1 MKRFIPFLLL
11 FVNITFG
18 QTENDLLTKFHQDFE
33 KYNNYVLQHE
43 NDVENSVLYF
53 EHLISKTTDTYL
65 KNALQLYKAKEERRI
80 EPKKALATLDKVK
93 LYLEN
98 NKKYEQLLMFY
109 NTIYGRIVFETQQ
122 NCKLANTIYIEN
134 IKLLQTI
141 KKPYEGWNI
150 IFETKT
156 GIINTLL
163 CLQKDQEALE
173 YLKQLE
179 NEINPKTQLK
189 EYLYVL
195 SVSGYIHT
203 KFANYKEGENYFKKV
218 INLLENSKDHLDNY
232 LAACNNLG
240 HIYKVTD
247 NVEAGIEIMEK
258 ALSKAKQIN
267 DTNSLLLIENNLGF
281 LYIKK
286 ERYSEAEKL
295 GLDVVKQ
302 ANQKQFEIHHANGNR
317 LLGTVYYYLGDYKKS
332 EVYID
337 QSIAFYRDFKNIE
350 LLRQSLDIKNKL
362 LIKTEQFE
370 SAEKINSEIIS
381 LLDSVSLN
389 SNVQNL
395 QKNLVAYETE
405 KKDNE
410 IIILKQKDEISNFKI
425 EKQKQHITSLFIA
438 ILIIGVFSLII
449 FLYQKKINTIQ
460 NLSLRSKLTRSQF
473 NPHYINN
480 AFTSLQA
487 TLVENDLDEKLID
500 YTSNISRFSRLLLE
514 STFKDEWSLFE
525 EKQMMENYLKT
536 QLHRYEGNFKYAFTN
551 TFSDNELRNYK
562 IPSALTQTVLEN
574 AIEHGGYQ
582 NNENGIIEIMI
593 DKNSNNE
600 LIIKIK
606 NNIVGEDLK
615 STKKAENE
623 PSRGLEITKQR
634 MDLHSKIH
642 KLPTH
647 FDFTK
652 NENVACITFT
662 LPLLNL

>member
-1 MKRFIPFLLL
+1 
-11 FVNITFG
+11 
-18 QTENDLLTKFHQDFE
+18 
-33 KYNNYVLQHE
+33 
-43 NDVENSVLYF
+43 
-53 EHLISKTTDTYL
+53 
-65 KNALQLYKAKEERRI
+65 
-80 EPKKALATLDKVK
+80 
-93 LYLEN
+93 
-98 NKKYEQLLMFY
+98 
-109 NTIYGRIVFETQQ
+109 
-122 NCKLANTIYIEN
+122 
-134 IKLLQTI
+134 
-141 KKPYEGWNI
+141 
-150 IFETKT
+150 
-156 GIINTLL
+156 
-163 CLQKDQEALE
+163 
-173 YLKQLE
+173 
-179 NEINPKTQLK
+179 
-189 EYLYVL
+189 
-195 SVSGYIHT
+195 
-203 KFANYKEGENYFKKV
+203 
-218 INLLENSKDHLDNY
+218 LENSKDHLDNY

-438 ILIIGVFSLII
+438 ILIIGSII
-449 FLYQKKINTIQ
+449 AYN
-460 NLSLRSKLTRSQF
+460 
-473 NPHYINN
+473 Y
-480 AFTSLQA
+480 
-487 TLVENDLDEKLID
+487 
-500 YTSNISRFSRLLLE
+500 
-514 STFKDEWSLFE
+514 STD
-525 EKQMMENYLKT
+525 
-536 QLHRYEGNFKYAFTN
+536 
-551 TFSDNELRNYK
+551 
-562 IPSALTQTVLEN
+562 
-574 AIEHGGYQ
+574 
-582 NNENGIIEIMI
+582 
-593 DKNSNNE
+593 
-600 LIIKIK
+600 
-606 NNIVGEDLK
+606 
-615 STKKAENE
+615 
-623 PSRGLEITKQR
+623 ITKQKGLQFGNELSQIENELSEIQNKFYSEKTKWAEGDISKEELLKFYEEHIDNFQQTISKYDKLTPPELFQSSVVLLK
-634 MDLHSKIH
+634 MSAETQLESDLQFIEWIKTEDEASKIRSDALIQEAYEYQNLGLVEFQTAKVGIKH
-642 KLPTH
+642 YVGGEKFEEPQGISPQKVVQVTEKMKDQCDDQFRNESGE
-647 FDFTK
+647 FDS
-652 NENVACITFT
+652 NEIEIEWFNCNNKAKEWKIEHM
-662 LPLLNL
+662 P